1 MKKLILSIL
10 VIAAMTSCT
19 KSSDEEID
27 PNAPVEIKMNAKI
40 ETTVALGRSAV
51 NQLSEATLTDFAF
64 FRADGDQEGTNLDW
78 TSEPLNAGVEADG
91 TIKFTPTQ
99 YYNPVATIYAH
110 FIGIYP
116 KSAGSIATGKFT
128 FTTEQ
133 VNKGQTDI
141 MYATKVSGNKNKTD
155 NLAIKFDHALSQ
167 LKFKFA
173 KGTSFTS
180 TNATVTSITIKGT
193 KLPKEMNLS
202 TGVITYN
209 DATEDI
215 KLTFNTNNTIGGA
228 TAPTEVIM
236 IDPNSTGIKA
246 DITIQDGESILTFND
261 IAINVTPNKG
271 ESNEIELT
279 FEQKEVSGQA
289 SITEWTI
296 GAGGTGTV
304 M

>member
-10 VIAAMTSCT
+10 AIAAMTSCT

-64 FRADGDQEGTNLDW
+64 FRADGKEGDTDLNW
-78 TSEPLNAGVEADG
+78 NFEPLGANVAENG
-91 TIKFTPTQ
+91 TITFDPVQ
-99 YYNPVATIYAH
+99 YYNPVADIYAH

-128 FTTEQ
+128 FTAEE

-141 MYATKVSGNKNKTD
+141 MYATKVSGNKNKTED
-155 NLAIKFDHALSQ
+155 LAIVFNHALSQ
-167 LKFKFA
+167 LKFKFT
-173 KGTSFTS
+173 KGSSFAS
-180 TNATVTSITIKGT
+180 TTATVTSITIKGT
-193 KLPKEMNLS
+193 KLPNEMNLS
-202 TGVITYN
+202 TGIITYN
-209 DATEDI
+209 EAAEDI
-215 KLTFNTNNTIGGA
+215 KLTFNTNNTIGGD
-228 TAPTEVIM
+228 TPPTEVIM
-236 IDPNSTGIKA
+236 IDPNSTNIKA
-246 DITIQDGESILTFND
+246 NITIQDRGSELTFND
-261 IAINVTPNKG
+261 IEISVTPNKG
-271 ESNEIELT
+271 ESHEIELT

-289 SITEWTI
+289 SITEWRN
-296 GAGGTGTV
+296 GDGGIGTV